1 MTDTGAEVV
10 KTSLTPAIPAEAQGF
25 GVEVGIGPYP
35 PDKPRSRQRAV
46 YAVLTPISAHARA
59 LMAAKNR
66 ERVLGMVPLT
76 QEGAQAITADPGGQL
91 AERTAV
97 LALREAMRLVRD

>member
-1 MTDTGAEVV
+1 MSDGTEVIKSSMTPV
-10 KTSLTPAIPAEAQGF
+10 IPAEAQGF

-46 YAVLTPISAHARA
+46 YAVLTPVSAHARA
-59 LMAAKNR
+59 LMASKNR

-76 QEGAQAITADPGGQL
+76 PAGAQAITADPGGQL
-91 AERTAV
+91 AERTGT
-97 LALREAMRLVRD
+97 LALREALRLVRD